1 MAVLKHLSSKNA
13 DYGKALEYL
22 MFQHNE
28 RTQQPILDSNGNM
41 MLRDEYYL
49 DGLNCQPFSFDA
61 ECEQTN
67 AAYHKNQGY
76 NEIKSHHYILSFDP
90 RDAEESGL
98 TGEKAQ
104 SIGLEFAK
112 RYLPGHQALVCTHM
126 DGHNGSGNI
135 HVHIVINSVRK
146 LDVELQ
152 GFMERPCDS
161 RAGYKHHQTRDY
173 LTAMQRG
180 IMDIAEREHLHQVDL
195 LSPAPVKVTESEYW
209 KNRREQEKLDKL
221 NQEIIADGMTP
232 RMTTY
237 QTQKQFLRDAISEVS
252 AYACSLEEFKNALA
266 EKYDISMKESRGRFS
281 YLHPER
287 QKYITCR
294 KLGSHFEKDYLLGLL
309 AENARSAKS
318 AEAEIPQESSAA
330 DMNNTA
336 PASTNRLSE
345 YDPNYDYQADPITIL
360 FIRSNLRLVVDLQT
374 NIKAQ
379 QNAAY
384 ARKVIISNLKEMA
397 RTVCYIQE
405 HGYDTRDDL
414 AVRLNDV
421 SAKLSEAR
429 KTLRATQDRIK
440 ELNEQIHFVGQYQ
453 AHKSVQSRF
462 LKAQNKKKYRQ
473 EHRSELELYDAGV
486 SYIKNH
492 FAGKVPSLKALKA
505 ERDQLLQMKDA
516 QSGTYQYF
524 KDYQKEL
531 RTASTNVDAI
541 LGIDRS
547 RTQDREKAQDI
558 S

>member
-28 RTQQPILDSNGNM
+28 RTQQPILDANGNM

-49 DGLNCQPFSFDA
+49 DGLNCQPFSFDM
-61 ECEQTN
+61 ECAQTN
-67 AAYHKNQGY
+67 AAFRKNQGY
-76 NEIKSHHYILSFDP
+76 DDIKSHHYILSFDP

-98 TGEKAQ
+98 TGERAQ
-104 SIGLEFAK
+104 SIGLEFTK
-112 RYLPGHQALVCTHM
+112 RFFPGHQALVCTHM

-146 LDVELQ
+146 LDVEPQ
-152 GFMERPCDS
+152 DFMERPCDS

-180 IMDIAEREHLHQVDL
+180 IMEITEREHLHQVDL
-195 LSPAPVKVTESEYW
+195 LSPAPVKVTEHEYW

-221 NQEIIADGMTP
+221 NQEIVADGMTP
-232 RMTTY
+232 RTTTY

-252 AYACSLEEFKNALA
+252 AYARSLEEFKNALA
-266 EKYDISMKESRGRFS
+266 EKYGIGMKESRGRFS
-281 YLHPER
+281 FLHPER
-287 QKYITCR
+287 QKYITGR
-294 KLGSHFEKDYLLGLL
+294 KLGSHFEKDYLLKLL
-309 AENARSAKS
+309 AENARSEKGV
-318 AEAEIPQESSAA
+318 EAEIPEENSAA
-330 DMNNTA
+330 TINNTA
-336 PASTNRLSE
+336 PASTHRLSE
-345 YDPNYDYQADPITIL
+345 YDPSYDYQADPIAIL

-379 QNAAY
+379 QSAAY
-384 ARKVIISNLKEMA
+384 ARKVKISNLKEMA

-405 HGYDTRDDL
+405 QGYDTREDL
-414 AVRLNDV
+414 AAKLDDV
-421 SAKLSEAR
+421 SAKLNEAR
-429 KTLRATQDRIK
+429 KTLRGTQDRIK

-453 AHKSVQSRF
+453 AHKSIQGQF
-462 LKAQNKKKYRQ
+462 LNARNKKKYRQ
-473 EHRSELELYDAGV
+473 EHRSELDLYDAGV
-486 SYIKNH
+486 TYIKEH

-531 RTASTNVDAI
+531 RTASSNVDTI

-547 RTQDREKAQDI
+547 QTQDREKAQDI

>member
-67 AAYHKNQGY
+67 AAFHKNQGY

-112 RYLPGHQALVCTHM
+112 RYFPGHQALVCTHM

-146 LDVELQ
+146 LDVEPQ
-152 GFMERPCDS
+152 DFMERPCDS

-180 IMDIAEREHLHQVDL
+180 IMEITEREHLHQVDL
-195 LSPAPVKVTESEYW
+195 LSPAPVKFTEREYW

-232 RMTTY
+232 RTTTY
-237 QTQKQFLRDAISEVS
+237 QTQKQFLRDTISEVS

-266 EKYDISMKESRGRFS
+266 EKYGIGMKESRGRFS

-287 QKYITCR
+287 QKYITGR
-294 KLGSHFEKDYLLGLL
+294 KLGSHYEKSFLLGLF
-309 AENARSAKS
+309 AENARTERSVKTEMPKKS
-318 AEAEIPQESSAA
+318 TAA
-330 DMNNTA
+330 LSDNTA
-336 PASTNRLSE
+336 PASPHQLSE
-345 YDPNYDYQADPITIL
+345 YNPNYDYQADPIAIL
-360 FIRSNLRLVVDLQT
+360 FIRSSLRLVIDLQT

-384 ARKVIISNLKEMA
+384 ARKVKISNLKEMA

-405 HGYDTRDDL
+405 HGFDTRDDL
-414 AVRLNDV
+414 AARLDDV
-421 SAKLSEAR
+421 SAKLSDAR

-440 ELNEQIHFVGQYQ
+440 ELNEQIHFV
-453 AHKSVQSRF
+453 
-462 LKAQNKKKYRQ
+462 Q

-486 SYIKNH
+486 SYIKDH
-492 FAGKVPSLKALKA
+492 FAGKVPSLKALKS

-531 RTASTNVDAI
+531 RTASANVDTI
-541 LGIDRS
+541 LGIDRA